1 MLQPLSYIHSY
12 NKHIS
17 TSISISN
24 NTILPSVETR
34 NSFCKK
40 ITTMKKTNC
49 ARQISTLGCFYIR
62 HPRLK
67 FEHPCLKW
75 RWKTWTDWTS
85 SYTHLCC
92 KYTQH
97 FFQYSDP
104 TMFQIYPNL
113 EHFLFFIHP
122 NNIHYLTILLL
133 MHNFIGPCINYTNRP
148 LFSFSTPPSTTSP
161 TNIQPH
167 KALWEWQTPIWFS
180 FKCAFIVAPMFCSLF
195 SSTNYCISSCCSTPF
210 TYEKIITFSSFST
223 F

>member
-122 NNIHYLTILLL
+122 TTFTVLLSSFL
-133 MHNFIGPCINYTNRP
+133 WIVFSTCYIISTSRP
-148 LFSFSTPPSTTSP
+148 LFCF
-161 TNIQPH
+161 
-167 KALWEWQTPIWFS
+167 
-180 FKCAFIVAPMFCSLF
+180 
-195 SSTNYCISSCCSTPF
+195 
-210 TYEKIITFSSFST
+210 
-223 F
+223 